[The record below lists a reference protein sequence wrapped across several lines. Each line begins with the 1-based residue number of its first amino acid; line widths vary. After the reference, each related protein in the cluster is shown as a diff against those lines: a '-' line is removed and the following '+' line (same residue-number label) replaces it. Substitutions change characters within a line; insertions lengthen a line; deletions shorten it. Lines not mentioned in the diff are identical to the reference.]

1 MEFKNTFS
9 FSDNLKVKR
18 IKNIIQN
25 MQSNYNCLHRT
36 KNLNFIF
43 EKIHKV
49 NFNNI
54 IESELLFVLLSA
66 YLGKIKRFDHIEY
79 IKVDNSKYSSSES
92 FSKKNNFF
100 YEIASKSFSLENYS
114 FVNLIKH
121 KLPKTDLIKIEKNIK
136 IFLSKIFEERVRNYF
151 SLNNSSFKNMIK
163 LKIITFLSK
172 IKIKDLVKKVYIKI
186 FYIRTIDNN
195 FYYMQMDS
203 KKISLKN
210 KEFFEKLI
218 KFISKKKL

>member
-1 MEFKNTFS
+1 M
-9 FSDNLKVKR
+9 
-18 IKNIIQN
+18 
-25 MQSNYNCLHRT
+25 
-36 KNLNFIF
+36 
-43 EKIHKV
+43 
-49 NFNNI
+49 
-54 IESELLFVLLSA
+54 
-66 YLGKIKRFDHIEY
+66 
-79 IKVDNSKYSSSES
+79 
-92 FSKKNNFF
+92 
-100 YEIASKSFSLENYS
+100 
-114 FVNLIKH
+114 IKH
-121 KLPKTDLIKIEKNIK
+121 KLPKKDLIKIEKNIK

-195 FYYMQMDS
+195 FYSMQIDS